1 MKSSRDLVEKELIPF
16 FGAKTI
22 GSFNLISDGLKYEAI
37 NDIDILLKPSINAG
51 IQQHPE
57 IRSYLKSK
65 GFSEKKSPTHN
76 GSSYQNFDG
85 NYYFESKEYDKPIHI
100 LVNKDDN
107 VNSNSWIVK
116 SKYERGRKT
125 DFQQLLILLNHKN
138 DTIRGN
144 KKTNQLY
151 ENKKSK

>member
-22 GSFNLISDGLKYEAI
+22 GSFNLISDGLKYESI
-37 NDIDILLKPSINAG
+37 SDIDILLKPSINAG

-85 NYYFESKEYDKPIHI
+85 DYYFESKEYDKPIHI
-100 LVNKDDN
+100 LINKDNN
-107 VNSNSWIVK
+107 VDSNSWIVK
-116 SKYERGRKT
+116 AKYERGRKI
-125 DFQQLLILLNHKN
+125 DFQQLLMLLK
-138 DTIRGN
+138 
-144 KKTNQLY
+144 QQY
-151 ENKKSK
+151 ETTR